1 MTNPH
6 SNQDE
11 QENINKPKENIMA
24 KQETITLNGKTYV
37 EVDPNAKDIQPAVE
51 TDHIIVIAQRGWI
64 FEGYC
69 DKSVTDKIQLL
80 NANVVRSWSNGKGI
94 GGLCNKSNKS
104 DYKLDPVGTVSFP
117 NEGII
122 ATIDITEW

>member
-1 MTNPH
+1 MSKLN
-6 SNQDE
+6 
-11 QENINKPKENIMA
+11 NKGDNMSK
-24 KQETITLNGKTYV
+24 ETITLNGKTYV
-37 EVDPNAKDIQPAVE
+37 EFKEGEEIKPAVE

-64 FEGYC
+64 FEGHR
-69 DKSVTDKIQLL
+69 DKKVKDKIQLL

-94 GGLCNKSNKS
+94 GGLCNKANKS

-122 ATIDITEW
+122 ATVDIVEW